1 MQLPNHIAVSY
12 VVYILSFGQ
21 TKYLVPFLIAS
32 VIVDIDH
39 IIPWLRKGK
48 DEKYSGALWR
58 TRLHEL
64 YGMVIFSLIIMALW
78 FFSPL
83 LAKILWLGIIMHYSI
98 DFLTGETRPLY
109 PYSDTKVQIFF
120 KENFW
125 KRVVIETVLMAVT
138 IAYVLWIV
146 LEN

>member
-48 DEKYSGALWR
+48 NEKYSGALWR

-64 YGMVIFSLIIMALW
+64 YGLVILSMIIMALW
-78 FFSPL
+78 FFNPL
-83 LAKILWLGIIMHYSI
+83 LAKVLFLGILMHYSI
-98 DFLTGETRPLY
+98 DFLAGETRPFY

-120 KENFW
+120 KETFW
-125 KRVVIETVLMAVT
+125 KRVVIETVLMAVA